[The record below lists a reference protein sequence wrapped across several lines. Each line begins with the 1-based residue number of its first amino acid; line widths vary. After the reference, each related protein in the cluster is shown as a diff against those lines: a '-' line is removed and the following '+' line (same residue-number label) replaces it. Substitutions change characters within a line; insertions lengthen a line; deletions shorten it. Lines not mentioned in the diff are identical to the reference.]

1 MLLKAR
7 LSVEFCSITN
17 KEYSMEKTKF
27 VGVDCHKNTIACY
40 VNGKFKEF
48 KTDFKGFKKAL
59 QWAGNDCAWA
69 LEGAY
74 SYGLTF
80 STFLLESGCKV
91 YEFNALATAKARKA
105 LSICGQKNDWGDA
118 KVISIFA
125 PQANL
130 QEVSTKTVKLKQI
143 ITKRKLLVNQRT
155 QISNN
160 LKSSF
165 NQLGIVPPFKNFSTI
180 KAYKWF
186 QNHDD
191 VCIKNFGKLLQTLNE
206 SIKSFD
212 MEIETLIPQQ
222 TKKLTAI
229 TGIST
234 LTAGTIY
241 TEIKGKKMSKAQFA
255 SYCGVAP
262 VDCSSGM
269 TDKHRNNHRGNRI
282 LNSILYSIAIQQ
294 TRFDIIGREYYLKK
308 LQEGKAKKVARKH
321 LQRQL
326 SNLIWKT
333 LFSD

>member
-1 MLLKAR
+1 
-7 LSVEFCSITN
+7 
-17 KEYSMEKTKF
+17 MEQTKF

-59 QWAGNDCAWA
+59 EWAGKDCYWA

-125 PQANL
+125 AQSKL
-130 QEVSTKTVKLKQI
+130 QEVSVKTVKLKQI
-143 ITKRKLLVNQRT
+143 ITKRKLLVTQRT
-155 QISNN
+155 QITNN
-160 LKSSF
+160 LKCSF
-165 NQLGIVPPFKNFSTI
+165 NQLGIKPPFKSLTTI
-180 KAYKWF
+180 KAYKWL
-186 QNHDD
+186 QNNEDI
-191 VCIKNFGKLLQTLNE
+191 CIQQFGKILQTLNE
-206 SIKSFD
+206 TIKTLEK
-212 MEIETLIPQQ
+212 EIENLIPEQA
-222 TKKLTAI
+222 KKLTTI

-241 TEIKGKKMSKAQFA
+241 TEIKGKKMTKAQFA

-262 VDCSSGM
+262 VDCSSGISE
-269 TDKHRNNHRGNRI
+269 KHRNNHRGNRI
-282 LNSILYSIAIQQ
+282 LNSILYSIAIHQ
-294 TRFDIIGREYYLKK
+294 TRYDEIGSAYYLKK
-308 LQEGKAKKVARKH
+308 LQEGKAKKIARKH

-326 SNLIWKT
+326 SNLIWKK
-333 LFSD
+333 LFVD

>member
-1 MLLKAR
+1 
-7 LSVEFCSITN
+7 
-17 KEYSMEKTKF
+17 MEQTKF
-27 VGVDCHKNTIACY
+27 VGVDCHKNSIACY
-40 VNGKFKEF
+40 VDGKFKEF

-59 QWAGNDCAWA
+59 EWAGKDCYWA

-105 LSICGQKNDWGDA
+105 LSICGEKNDLGDA

-125 PQANL
+125 AQSKL

-143 ITKRKLLVNQRT
+143 ITKRKLLVTQRT
-155 QISNN
+155 QITNN
-160 LKSSF
+160 LKCSF
-165 NQLGIVPPFKNFSTI
+165 NQLGIILPFKSLSTI
-180 KAYKWF
+180 KAYKWLL
-186 QNHDD
+186 NNEDI
-191 VCIKNFGKLLQTLNE
+191 CIQQFGTILQTLNKA
-206 SIKSFD
+206 IKTLD
-212 MEIETLIPQQ
+212 KEIENLMPEQA
-222 TKKLTAI
+222 KKLTQI

-241 TEIKGKKMSKAQFA
+241 TEIKGKKMTKAQFA

-262 VDCSSGM
+262 IDCSSGLSNR
-269 TDKHRNNHRGNRI
+269 HRNNHRGNRI
-282 LNSILYSIAIQQ
+282 LNSIIYSIAIHQIRYDELGS
-294 TRFDIIGREYYLKK
+294 TYYMKK
-308 LQEGKAKKVARKH
+308 LQEGKSKKVARKH

-333 LFSD
+333 LFNN

>member
-1 MLLKAR
+1 MQQ
-7 LSVEFCSITN
+7 
-17 KEYSMEKTKF
+17 TKF

-59 QWAGNDCAWA
+59 EWAGKDCYWA

-80 STFLLESGCKV
+80 STFLLDSGCKV

-105 LSICGQKNDWGDA
+105 LSICGEKNDWGDA

-125 PQANL
+125 AQSKL
-130 QEVSTKTVKLKQI
+130 QEVSTKTIKLKQI
-143 ITKRKLLVNQRT
+143 ITKRKLLVTQRT
-155 QISNN
+155 QITNN

-165 NQLGIVPPFKNFSTI
+165 IQLGIKPPFKSLSTI
-180 KAYKWF
+180 KAYKWLK
-186 QNHDD
+186 NNEDI
-191 VCIKNFGKLLQTLNE
+191 CIQQFGKILQTLNE
-206 SIKSFD
+206 TIKTLD
-212 MEIETLIPQQ
+212 KEIENLMPEQA
-222 TKKLTAI
+222 KRLTQI

-241 TEIKGKKMSKAQFA
+241 TEIKGKKMTKAQFA
-255 SYCGVAP
+255 NYCGVAP
-262 VDCSSGM
+262 VECSSGM
-269 TDKHRNNHRGNRI
+269 SEKHRNNHRGNRI
-282 LNSILYSIAIQQ
+282 LNSILYATAILQI
-294 TRFDIIGREYYLKK
+294 RYDEKGSAYYLKK

-333 LFSD
+333 LFVD

>member
-1 MLLKAR
+1 
-7 LSVEFCSITN
+7 
-17 KEYSMEKTKF
+17 MEKPKF
-27 VGVDCHKNTIACY
+27 VGVDCHKNTIACF

-59 QWAGNDCAWA
+59 EWAGKDCYWA

-105 LSICGQKNDWGDA
+105 LSICGEKNDWGDA

-125 PQANL
+125 AQSKL

-143 ITKRKLLVNQRT
+143 ITKRKLLVTQRT
-155 QISNN
+155 QITNN

-165 NQLGIVPPFKNFSTI
+165 NQLGITPPFKSLTTI
-180 KAYKWF
+180 KAYKWL
-186 QNHDD
+186 QNNEDI
-191 VCIKNFGKLLQTLNE
+191 CIQQFGKILQTLNE
-206 SIKSFD
+206 TIKTLEQ
-212 MEIETLIPQQ
+212 EIENLMPEQA
-222 TKKLTAI
+222 KKLTQI
-229 TGIST
+229 TGINT

-241 TEIKGKKMSKAQFA
+241 TEIKGKKMTKAQFA
-255 SYCGVAP
+255 SYCGIAP

-269 TDKHRNNHRGNRI
+269 SEKHRNNHRGNRI
-282 LNSILYSIAIQQ
+282 LNSILYATAIHQIRYDKIANVYY
-294 TRFDIIGREYYLKK
+294 TRK

-326 SNLIWKT
+326 ANIIWKK
-333 LFSD
+333 LFND

>member
-1 MLLKAR
+1 
-7 LSVEFCSITN
+7 
-17 KEYSMEKTKF
+17 MEQTKF

-59 QWAGNDCAWA
+59 EWAGKDCYWA

-80 STFLLESGCKV
+80 STFLLDSGCKV

-105 LSICGQKNDWGDA
+105 LSICGEKNDWGDA

-125 PQANL
+125 AQSKL

-143 ITKRKLLVNQRT
+143 ITKRKLLVTQRT
-155 QISNN
+155 QITNN

-165 NQLGIVPPFKNFSTI
+165 NQLGIKPPFKSLSTI
-180 KAYKWF
+180 KAYKWL
-186 QNHDD
+186 QNNEDI
-191 VCIKNFGKLLQTLNE
+191 CIQQFGKILQTLNE
-206 SIKSFD
+206 TIKTLD
-212 MEIETLIPQQ
+212 KEIENLMPEQA
-222 TKKLTAI
+222 KRLTQI

-241 TEIKGKKMSKAQFA
+241 TEIKGKKMTKAQFA
-255 SYCGVAP
+255 NYCGVAP
-262 VDCSSGM
+262 VECSSGM
-269 TDKHRNNHRGNRI
+269 SEKHRNNHRGNRI
-282 LNSILYSIAIQQ
+282 LNSILYATAILQI
-294 TRFDIIGREYYLKK
+294 RYDEKGSAYYLKK

-333 LFSD
+333 LFVD

>member
-1 MLLKAR
+1 
-7 LSVEFCSITN
+7 
-17 KEYSMEKTKF
+17 MEQTKF
-27 VGVDCHKNTIACY
+27 VGVDCHKNTIACF

-59 QWAGNDCAWA
+59 EWAGKDCYWA

-105 LSICGQKNDWGDA
+105 LSICGEKNDWGDA

-125 PQANL
+125 AQSKL
-130 QEVSTKTVKLKQI
+130 QEVSTKTIKLKQI
-143 ITKRKLLVNQRT
+143 ITKRKLLVTQRT
-155 QISNN
+155 QITNN

-165 NQLGIVPPFKNFSTI
+165 IQLGINPPFKSLSTI
-180 KAYKWF
+180 KAYKWL
-186 QNHDD
+186 QNNEDI
-191 VCIKNFGKLLQTLNE
+191 CIQQFGKILQTLNE
-206 SIKSFD
+206 SIKTLD
-212 MEIETLIPQQ
+212 REIENLMPEQA
-222 TKKLTAI
+222 KKLTQI

-234 LTAGTIY
+234 LTASTIY
-241 TEIKGKKMSKAQFA
+241 TEIKGKKMTKAQFA

-269 TDKHRNNHRGNRI
+269 SEKHRNNHRGNRI
-282 LNSILYSIAIQQ
+282 LNSILYATAIHQ
-294 TRFDIIGREYYLKK
+294 TRYDEIGSAYYMKK

-326 SNLIWKT
+326 SNLIWKK
-333 LFSD
+333 LFVE

>member
-1 MLLKAR
+1 
-7 LSVEFCSITN
+7 
-17 KEYSMEKTKF
+17 MEKTKF

-59 QWAGNDCAWA
+59 EWAGKDCVWA

-105 LSICGQKNDWGDA
+105 LSICGEKNDWGDA

-125 PQANL
+125 AQSKL
-130 QEVSTKTVKLKQI
+130 QEVSVKTVKLKQI
-143 ITKRKLLVNQRT
+143 ITKRKLLVTQRT
-155 QISNN
+155 QITNN

-165 NQLGIVPPFKNFSTI
+165 NQLGIKPPFKSLATI
-180 KAYKWF
+180 KAYKWL
-186 QNHDD
+186 QNNED
-191 VCIKNFGKLLQTLNE
+191 IAIQQFGKVLQTLNE
-206 SIKSFD
+206 TIKTLD
-212 MEIETLIPQQ
+212 KEIETLIPEQA
-222 TKKLTAI
+222 KKLTEI
-229 TGIST
+229 TGVNT

-241 TEIKGKKMSKAQFA
+241 AETKGKKMTKAQFA
-255 SYCGVAP
+255 RYCGIAP
-262 VDCSSGM
+262 VDNSSGQK
-269 TDKHRNNHRGNRI
+269 DRHRNNHRGNRI
-282 LNSILYSIAIQQ
+282 LNSILYAISIHQVQ
-294 TRFDIIGREYYLKK
+294 HDKIGSSYYSKK

-326 SNLIWKT
+326 CNLIWKK
-333 LFSD
+333 LNND

>member
-1 MLLKAR
+1 
-7 LSVEFCSITN
+7 
-17 KEYSMEKTKF
+17 MEQTKF

-59 QWAGNDCAWA
+59 EWAGKDCYWA

-91 YEFNALATAKARKA
+91 FEFNALATAKARKA

-125 PQANL
+125 AQSKL
-130 QEVSTKTVKLKQI
+130 QEVSTKTIKLKQI
-143 ITKRKLLVNQRT
+143 ITKRKLLVTQRT
-155 QISNN
+155 QITNN

-165 NQLGIVPPFKNFSTI
+165 IQLGIKLPFKSLSTI
-180 KAYKWF
+180 KAYKWL
-186 QNHDD
+186 QNYEDI
-191 VCIKNFGKLLQTLNE
+191 CIQQFGKILQTLNE
-206 SIKSFD
+206 TIKTLD
-212 MEIETLIPQQ
+212 KEIENLMPEHA
-222 TKKLTAI
+222 KRLTDI

-241 TEIKGKKMSKAQFA
+241 TEIKGKKMTKAQFA
-255 SYCGVAP
+255 NYCGVAP

-269 TDKHRNNHRGNRI
+269 SERHRNNHRGNRI
-282 LNSILYSIAIQQ
+282 LNSILYATAIHQI
-294 TRFDIIGREYYLKK
+294 RYDEIGRAYYMKK

-326 SNLIWKT
+326 SNLIWKK
-333 LFSD
+333 LFVA

>member
-1 MLLKAR
+1 
-7 LSVEFCSITN
+7 
-17 KEYSMEKTKF
+17 MEQTKF

-59 QWAGNDCAWA
+59 EWAGKDCYWA

-80 STFLLESGCKV
+80 SIFLLESGCKV

-105 LSICGQKNDWGDA
+105 LSICGEKNDWGDE

-125 PQANL
+125 AQSKL
-130 QEVSTKTVKLKQI
+130 QEVSTKTIKLKQI
-143 ITKRKLLVNQRT
+143 ITKRKLLVTQRT
-155 QISNN
+155 QITNN

-165 NQLGIVPPFKNFSTI
+165 IQLGIKPPFKSLSTI
-180 KAYKWF
+180 KAYKWLK
-186 QNHDD
+186 NNEDI
-191 VCIKNFGKLLQTLNE
+191 CIQQFGKILQTLNE
-206 SIKSFD
+206 TIKTLD
-212 MEIETLIPQQ
+212 KEIENFIPEQA
-222 TKKLTAI
+222 KRLTQI

-241 TEIKGKKMSKAQFA
+241 TEIKGKKMTKAQFA

-269 TDKHRNNHRGNRI
+269 SEKHRNNHRGNRI
-282 LNSILYSIAIQQ
+282 LNSILYAIAIHQI
-294 TRFDIIGREYYLKK
+294 RYDEIGSAYYFKK

-333 LFSD
+333 LFVV

>member
-1 MLLKAR
+1 
-7 LSVEFCSITN
+7 
-17 KEYSMEKTKF
+17 MEQTKF

-59 QWAGNDCAWA
+59 DWAGKDCFWA

-91 YEFNALATAKARKA
+91 FEFNALATAKARKA

-125 PQANL
+125 AQSKL

-143 ITKRKLLVNQRT
+143 ITKRKLLITQRT
-155 QISNN
+155 QITNN

-165 NQLGIVPPFKNFSTI
+165 NQLGIVAPFKNFTTI

-186 QNHDD
+186 QS
-191 VCIKNFGKLLQTLNE
+191 NE
-206 SIKSFD
+206 DICV
-212 MEIETLIPQQ
+212 QQ
-222 TKKLTAI
+222 AKKLTAI

-234 LTAGTIY
+234 LSAGTIY
-241 TEIKGKKMSKAQFA
+241 TEIKGKKMTRSQFA

-269 TDKHRNNHRGNRI
+269 SEKLRNNHRGNRI
-282 LNSILYSIAIQQ
+282 LNSILYATAIHQI
-294 TRFDIIGREYYLKK
+294 RYDEIGSAYYMKK

-326 SNLIWKT
+326 SNLIWKK
-333 LFSD
+333 LFVD

>member
-1 MLLKAR
+1 
-7 LSVEFCSITN
+7 
-17 KEYSMEKTKF
+17 MEQTKF

-59 QWAGNDCAWA
+59 EWAGKDCVWA

-105 LSICGQKNDWGDA
+105 LSICGEKNDWGDA

-125 PQANL
+125 AQSKL
-130 QEVSTKTVKLKQI
+130 QEVSTKTIKLKQI
-143 ITKRKLLVNQRT
+143 ITKRKLLVTQRT
-155 QISNN
+155 QITNN

-165 NQLGIVPPFKNFSTI
+165 IQLGIKLPFKSLSTI
-180 KAYKWF
+180 KAYKWLK
-186 QNHDD
+186 NSEDI
-191 VCIKNFGKLLQTLNE
+191 CIQQFGNVLQTLNE
-206 SIKSFD
+206 TIKTLD
-212 MEIETLIPQQ
+212 KEIENLMPEQA
-222 TKKLTAI
+222 KRLTEI

-241 TEIKGKKMSKAQFA
+241 TEIKGKKMTKAQFA
-255 SYCGVAP
+255 NYCGVAP

-269 TDKHRNNHRGNRI
+269 SEKHRNNHRGNRI
-282 LNSILYSIAIQQ
+282 LNSILYATAILQI
-294 TRFDIIGREYYLKK
+294 RYDEKGSAYYLKK

-326 SNLIWKT
+326 SNLIWKK
-333 LFSD
+333 LFVD

>member
-1 MLLKAR
+1 
-7 LSVEFCSITN
+7 
-17 KEYSMEKTKF
+17 MEQTKF

-59 QWAGNDCAWA
+59 EWAGKDCYWA

-80 STFLLESGCKV
+80 STFLLDSGCKV

-105 LSICGQKNDWGDA
+105 LSICGEKNDWGDA

-125 PQANL
+125 AQSKL
-130 QEVSTKTVKLKQI
+130 QEVSTKTIKLKQI
-143 ITKRKLLVNQRT
+143 ITKRKLLVTQRT
-155 QISNN
+155 QITNN

-165 NQLGIVPPFKNFSTI
+165 IQLGIKPPFKSLSTI
-180 KAYKWF
+180 KAYKWLK
-186 QNHDD
+186 NNEDI
-191 VCIKNFGKLLQTLNE
+191 CIQQFGKILQTLNE
-206 SIKSFD
+206 TIKTLD
-212 MEIETLIPQQ
+212 KEIENLMPEQA
-222 TKKLTAI
+222 KRLTQI

-241 TEIKGKKMSKAQFA
+241 TEIKGKKMTKAQFA
-255 SYCGVAP
+255 NYCGVAP
-262 VDCSSGM
+262 VECSSGM
-269 TDKHRNNHRGNRI
+269 SEKHRNNHRGNRI
-282 LNSILYSIAIQQ
+282 LNSILYATAILQI
-294 TRFDIIGREYYLKK
+294 RYDEKGSAYYLKK

-333 LFSD
+333 LFVD

>member
-1 MLLKAR
+1 
-7 LSVEFCSITN
+7 
-17 KEYSMEKTKF
+17 MEQTKF

-59 QWAGNDCAWA
+59 EWAGENCVWA

-105 LSICGQKNDWGDA
+105 ISICGQKNDWGDA

-125 PQANL
+125 AQSKL

-143 ITKRKLLVNQRT
+143 ITKRKLLVTQRT
-155 QISNN
+155 QITNN

-165 NQLGIVPPFKNFSTI
+165 NQLGIVAPFKNFATI
-180 KAYKWF
+180 KAYKWL
-186 QNHDD
+186 QNNEDI
-191 VCIKNFGKLLQTLNE
+191 CIQQFGKILQTLNE
-206 SIKSFD
+206 TIKTLEQ
-212 MEIETLIPQQ
+212 EIENLIPEQA
-222 TKKLTAI
+222 KKLTTI

-241 TEIKGKKMSKAQFA
+241 TEIKGKKMTKAQFA

-269 TDKHRNNHRGNRI
+269 SEKQRNNHRGNRI
-282 LNSILYSIAIQQ
+282 LNSILYSIAILQ
-294 TRFDIIGREYYLKK
+294 TRYDEKGNAYYLKK

-333 LFSD
+333 LFTA

>member
-1 MLLKAR
+1 MK
-7 LSVEFCSITN
+7 
-17 KEYSMEKTKF
+17 KTKF
-27 VGVDCHKNTIACY
+27 VGVDCHKNTIACF
-40 VNGKFKEF
+40 VDGKFKEF

-59 QWAGNDCAWA
+59 EWAGKDCAWA

-105 LSICGQKNDWGDA
+105 LSICGEKNDWGDA

-125 PQANL
+125 AQSKL

-143 ITKRKLLVNQRT
+143 ITKRKLLVTQRT
-155 QISNN
+155 QITNN
-160 LKSSF
+160 LKNSF
-165 NQLGIVPPFKNFSTI
+165 IQLGIVAPFKNFTTI
-180 KAYKWF
+180 KAYKWL
-186 QNHDD
+186 QNKEDI
-191 VCIKNFGKLLQTLNE
+191 CIQQFGKILQTLNE
-206 SIKSFD
+206 TIKTLEQ
-212 MEIETLIPQQ
+212 EIENLMPEQA
-222 TKKLTAI
+222 KKLTDI

-241 TEIKGKKMSKAQFA
+241 AEIKGKKMTKAQFA

-262 VDCSSGM
+262 VECSSGM
-269 TDKHRNNHRGNRI
+269 SEKYRNNHRGNRI
-282 LNSILYSIAIQQ
+282 LNSILYSVAIQQ
-294 TRFDIIGREYYLKK
+294 IRYDKIGSEYYKKK

-326 SNLIWKT
+326 ANIIWKKFT
-333 LFSD
+333 D

>member
-1 MLLKAR
+1 
-7 LSVEFCSITN
+7 
-17 KEYSMEKTKF
+17 MEQTKF

-59 QWAGNDCAWA
+59 DWAGKDCFWA

-91 YEFNALATAKARKA
+91 FEFNALATAKARKA

-125 PQANL
+125 AQSKL

-143 ITKRKLLVNQRT
+143 ITKRKLLITQRT
-155 QISNN
+155 QITNN

-165 NQLGIVPPFKNFSTI
+165 NQLGIVAPFKNFTTI

-186 QNHDD
+186 QSNEDIC
-191 VCIKNFGKLLQTLNE
+191 VQQFGKILQTLNE
-206 SIKSFD
+206 SIKTLD
-212 MEIETLIPQQ
+212 KEIENLIPEQA
-222 TKKLTAI
+222 KKLTAI

-234 LTAGTIY
+234 LSAGTIY
-241 TEIKGKKMSKAQFA
+241 TEIKGKKMTRSQFA

-269 TDKHRNNHRGNRI
+269 SEKLRNNHRGNRI
-282 LNSILYSIAIQQ
+282 LNSILYATAIHQI
-294 TRFDIIGREYYLKK
+294 RYDEIGSAYYMKK

-326 SNLIWKT
+326 SNLIWKK
-333 LFSD
+333 LFVD

>member
-1 MLLKAR
+1 
-7 LSVEFCSITN
+7 
-17 KEYSMEKTKF
+17 MEQTKF

-59 QWAGNDCAWA
+59 EWAGKDCYWA

-80 STFLLESGCKV
+80 STFLLDSGCKV

-105 LSICGQKNDWGDA
+105 LSICGEKNDWGDA

-125 PQANL
+125 AQSKL
-130 QEVSTKTVKLKQI
+130 QEVSTKTIKLKQI
-143 ITKRKLLVNQRT
+143 ITKRKLLVTQRT
-155 QISNN
+155 QITNN

-165 NQLGIVPPFKNFSTI
+165 IQLGIKPPFKSLSTI
-180 KAYKWF
+180 KAYKWLK
-186 QNHDD
+186 NNEDI
-191 VCIKNFGKLLQTLNE
+191 CIQQFGKILQTLNE
-206 SIKSFD
+206 TIKTLD
-212 MEIETLIPQQ
+212 KEIENLMPEQA
-222 TKKLTAI
+222 KRLTQI

-241 TEIKGKKMSKAQFA
+241 TEIKGKKMTKAQFA
-255 SYCGVAP
+255 NYCGVTP
-262 VDCSSGM
+262 VECSSGM
-269 TDKHRNNHRGNRI
+269 SEKHRNNHRGNRI
-282 LNSILYSIAIQQ
+282 LNSILYATAILQI
-294 TRFDIIGREYYLKK
+294 RYDEKGSAYYLKK

-326 SNLIWKT
+326 SNLIWKK
-333 LFSD
+333 LFVD

>member
-1 MLLKAR
+1 
-7 LSVEFCSITN
+7 
-17 KEYSMEKTKF
+17 MEQTKF

-59 QWAGNDCAWA
+59 EWAGKDCYWA

-80 STFLLESGCKV
+80 STFLLDSGCKV

-105 LSICGQKNDWGDA
+105 LSICGEKNDWGDA

-125 PQANL
+125 AQSKL
-130 QEVSTKTVKLKQI
+130 QEVSTKTIKLKQI
-143 ITKRKLLVNQRT
+143 ITKRKLLVTQRT
-155 QISNN
+155 QITNN

-165 NQLGIVPPFKNFSTI
+165 IQLGIKPPFKSLSTI
-180 KAYKWF
+180 KAYKWLK
-186 QNHDD
+186 NNEDI
-191 VCIKNFGKLLQTLNE
+191 CIQQFGKILQTLNE
-206 SIKSFD
+206 TIKTLD
-212 MEIETLIPQQ
+212 KEIENLMPEQA
-222 TKKLTAI
+222 KRLTQI

-241 TEIKGKKMSKAQFA
+241 TEIKGKKMTKAQFA
-255 SYCGVAP
+255 NYCGVTP
-262 VDCSSGM
+262 VECSSGM
-269 TDKHRNNHRGNRI
+269 SEKHRNNHRGNRI
-282 LNSILYSIAIQQ
+282 LNSILYATAIHQI
-294 TRFDIIGREYYLKK
+294 RYDEKGSAYYLKK

-326 SNLIWKT
+326 SNLIWKK
-333 LFSD
+333 LFVN